1 MIVKNN
7 YKQCLSYSFQNQ
19 LSSLENYFNIESEI
33 QLTFLDASFN
43 KIEEVGP
50 QNVPNGIETLLI
62 NDNLIQ
68 TIGPYTFF
76 KKNKLKKVDLT
87 VNKLESIDRNSLR
100 LPAEIVSQPSILL
113 GGNPIRCDCHM
124 SWFKTVNNDNA
135 LQSFPFVADL
145 ESIYCQLLYSR
156 DRSFVPLVDAA
167 TEDFLCTY
175 ETHCFALC
183 HCCDYDAC
191 DCEMTCPDNCT
202 CYHDNS
208 WSKNIVQCTSA
219 NFRELPDQ
227 LPMDATEIFLDGNN
241 LTDLKSHTFIGRKNL
256 KTLYLNNSLL
266 TSVENHT
273 FNGLN
278 VLEILHLE
286 GNAIT
291 RLQGDEFHGLKALK
305 ELYLHNNLIRIVNNN
320 TFRELSSL
328 KVLTLHSNRLREFPA
343 WNLELNP
350 SLSRALLS
358 DNPWTCECRF
368 VKSFGE
374 WLIKDGSLIVKDA
387 EEIRCFSFSGNMNED
402 EESLALASALMTA
415 TVDDNT
421 NIRSIITLV
430 DRNGSNFCQD
440 VATATT
446 HVQEERVGR
455 DFLPLL
461 LATLACFAV
470 VAILVIC
477 LFVYR
482 HEMRVWLHSKY
493 GVRFFQR
500 IDAVADSEKI
510 FDAFISYSAKD
521 DVFVRQVLAPEL
533 ELGRTVLGMSPTTPP
548 SQSYRLCLFY
558 RDLPVQAYLADTLV
572 QATEASKRLVLIL
585 SENFL
590 KSEWSRYDYKSGLH
604 QALRSCVHN
613 KLIVIVLGD
622 IAGRDLDPDLR
633 LYLKSSLVLHW
644 GDKHFW
650 DKLRYALPDVKSQA
664 EDTYSF
670 RYETVPRRGYSEQ
683 DSTRTMTIHI

>member
-1 MIVKNN
+1 MIVRNN

-19 LSSLENYFNIESEI
+19 LSSLENYFNIESDI
-33 QLTFLDASFN
+33 QLTYID
-43 KIEEVGP
+43 
-50 QNVPNGIETLLI
+50 
-62 NDNLIQ
+62 
-68 TIGPYTFF
+68 PYTFF